1 MKNIVLDLAL
11 IGIGVVLFLIA
22 LERLWRT
29 YRVFSTTRLRRSWIT
44 LGLLIVFFAIGYV
57 AVIVRVGS
65 GDSLEQIESLVALIF
80 FAGSIFVLI
89 CANLFLGTLRER
101 RGVEEDLREA
111 YEALEQSRRLEAI
124 GLLAG
129 GISHDFNNFL
139 MAIVARAGVGKR
151 AAKDD
156 RVVEGEFEAIG
167 EIAEKA
173 GELTRQLL
181 QFGSAQYLS
190 HDLVDVAGLINERR
204 QLLESVLGEAV
215 ELRVDCST
223 DAPVRGDANQLERA
237 VLNLC
242 LNARDAMD
250 GEGTVEIIV
259 RDEDWDGD
267 VGVAIVFQDSGPGV
281 PEEWRDR
288 IFDPF
293 FTMKAGTGGTGLGLA
308 TVRGI
313 VRKHGG
319 HIELDSGPEEA
330 ARFRIWLPSAA
341 STGYGP
347 GVASDEN
354 GAAPRPESWKRFAQV
369 GFFANP

>member
-65 GDSLEQIESLVALIF
+65 GDSLEQVESLVALIF

-101 RGVEEDLREA
+101 RGVEEDLRKA

-151 AAKDD
+151 SAGDNKA
-156 RVVEGEFEAIG
+156 VEGEFEAIG
-167 EIAEKA
+167 EIADKA

-341 STGYGP
+341 
-347 GVASDEN
+347 
-354 GAAPRPESWKRFAQV
+354 
-369 GFFANP
+369 